1 MSKLFKNV
9 ISTIGI
15 CLLTTVVMLNVLF
28 NSTINITEDVN
39 IQINKII
46 YLVELILVSGA
57 IYLVCKLIKKNS
69 SKIKK
74 KYIIFGIILFIYIV
88 LQIIWVNVRQAS
100 PLSDQEAVYRLAK
113 TMTEDRV
120 EEYITNTSCYGGAL
134 STDTY
139 FERCNQQLTLAF
151 IWSLLFKIFNST
163 NFIIIEYF
171 NIFCNLLLAVEIFLI
186 CEELQEKYKINKYLA
201 MVLYLTFFTIPLLT
215 TFIYGDLSGMAFA
228 MLGVYFIMKYT
239 REDKIRYAIYSA
251 VLMAIAYML
260 RMNIL
265 IFIIAMILYL
275 FLDLISKKDKFN
287 ILLSKTIIIVSFII
301 IAIIPATLIK
311 YCLLNKY
318 NLDKNKNYPA
328 IGYVLI
334 GLNDE
339 VSVPGAYNFEIANIA
354 YQNIEECK
362 SIYLPMLKY
371 RVKYLKENPYYT
383 ASFFIEK
390 NCSMWAE
397 PTFGAI
403 RYNISEN
410 FAFQEIGQE
419 KIDKYLN
426 EINGKI
432 MLYQKALIL
441 IIFIC
446 SILVICQNRK
456 KLSNELIL
464 LLTIF
469 IGGFL
474 FHTIWE
480 AKSRYIIPYIVVL
493 IPIAAIEINK
503 IKIIMP
509 KRKSSKIERKEVN

>member
-1 MSKLFKNV
+1 MSKFLKNV
-9 ISTIGI
+9 ICIIGI
-15 CLLTTVVMLNVLF
+15 CLLTIVVMLNVLF
-28 NSTINITEDVN
+28 NSTIDITEDVN
-39 IQINKII
+39 IQINKIP
-46 YLVELILVSGA
+46 YLVGLILLSGA
-57 IYLVCKLIKKNS
+57 IYWACKLIKKNS
-69 SKIKK
+69 KNIKK
-74 KYIIFGIILFIYIV
+74 KYIIFGIVLFLYVAVQIV
-88 LQIIWVNVRQAS
+88 WINVRQSS
-100 PLSDQEAVYRLAK
+100 PVSDQQAVYKLAQ

-139 FERCNQQLTLAF
+139 FERCNQQFTLAF

-163 NFIIIEYF
+163 SFVIIEYF
-171 NIFCNLLLAVEIFLI
+171 NVLCNLILAIAIFLI
-186 CEELQEKYKINKYLA
+186 CEELQKKYKVNKYLA
-201 MVLYLTFFTIPLLT
+201 MVVYFTFFTIPLLT

-228 MLGVYFIMKYT
+228 MLGVYFIMRYT
-239 REDKIRYAIYSA
+239 REGKIRYAIYSA
-251 VLMAIAYML
+251 LLMAISYMM

-265 IFIIAMILYL
+265 IFIIAMIIYL
-275 FLDLISKKDKFN
+275 FLDLISKKDK
-287 ILLSKTIIIVSFII
+287 ILSKILIIVSFII
-301 IAIIPATLIK
+301 ISIVPATLIK
-311 YCLLNKY
+311 NSLLNKY
-318 NLDKNKNYPA
+318 NLGTNKSIPA

-339 VSVPGAYNFEIANIA
+339 SPVPGGYNFEIANIA
-354 YQNIEECK
+354 YKNIDECK
-362 SIYLPMLKY
+362 KIYLPMLKD
-371 RVKYLKENPYYT
+371 RIKYLKENPDYT

-390 NCSMWAE
+390 NCSMWTE
-397 PTFGAI
+397 TTFGAV
-403 RYNISEN
+403 RYNMSKNFLSQEN
-410 FAFQEIGQE
+410 GAE

-446 SILVICQNRK
+446 SILVIYQNRK
-456 KLSNELIL
+456 NLSNEIIL

-493 IPIAAIEINK
+493 IPIVGIEINK
-503 IKIIMP
+503 IKVII
-509 KRKSSKIERKEVN
+509 KKKK